1 MYGYGNVSN
10 HLSFVPSSGKSAS
23 KGFDTCER
31 NHAAPIKGSSREA
44 PGAARHAPGCAASRE
59 RGRPHLPPRLDLLL
73 EVDQR
78 IAPREGAAAHAGRLQ
93 RQRTAGPPN
102 AGAGARSRSRS
113 AETRRACLYWVPLRG
128 AAEPSSEQVRELKPH
143 GVRTICVCLHQI
155 HALLFD
161 FFRRSVAHSSLQTI
175 VQV

>member
-1 MYGYGNVSN
+1 MNSVLVREKPWPMWRRPFMYGYGNVSN

-93 RQRTAGPPN
+93 RQRTPAE
-102 AGAGARSRSRS
+102 RWSRS
-113 AETRRACLYWVPLRG
+113 AEPESQRRDETSLPLLSRTAARCGVPRNRLRSRC
-128 AAEPSSEQVRELKPH
+128 AS
-143 GVRTICVCLHQI
+143 
-155 HALLFD
+155 
-161 FFRRSVAHSSLQTI
+161 
-175 VQV
+175 